1 MIKSHLHKTYTIKVV
16 PQLMEKFSFKNTHQ
30 VPSIKKISLNMGLG
44 EAIQNPK
51 SIEEASK
58 QLSLIAGQKAVI
70 TRAKNSIAAFKLREN
85 VPIGCRVTL
94 RRSSMWSF
102 LDKLIHIAIPRIRD
116 FRGISPRAFDGSGN
130 YTIGIREQLIFPEID
145 YNQVDRIRGF
155 QVTFVTTAKSS
166 QETLRLLELLGMPF
180 AREQERIYG

>member
-1 MIKSHLHKTYTIKVV
+1 
-16 PQLMEKFSFKNTHQ
+16 
-30 VPSIKKISLNMGLG
+30 MGLG

-85 VPIGCRVTL
+85 VPIGCMVTL

-116 FRGISPRAFDGSGN
+116 FRGVPTRSFDGRGN
-130 YTIGIREQLIFPEID
+130 YTLGLMEQTIFPEID
-145 YNQVDRIRGF
+145 YDRVDQFRGMD
-155 QVTFVTTAKSS
+155 VTIVTTAKTDEESA
-166 QETLRLLELLGMPF
+166 ELLKQFGMPF
-180 AREQERIYG
+180 RR

>member
-1 MIKSHLHKTYTIKVV
+1 MIKSHLHETYNTKVV

-30 VPSIKKISLNMGLG
+30 VPSIQKVSLNMGLG

-85 VPIGCRVTL
+85 VPIGCMVTL

-116 FRGISPRAFDGSGN
+116 FRGISPRAFDGFGN

-145 YNQVDRIRGF
+145 YDNIDRIRGLNITI
-155 QVTFVTTAKSS
+155 VTSTDSD
-166 QETLRLLELLGMPF
+166 QESRVMLEGLGFPF
-180 AREQERIYG
+180 RQ

>member
-1 MIKSHLHKTYTIKVV
+1 MIKSHLHKSYTTKVV

-30 VPSIKKISLNMGLG
+30 VPSIQKVSLNMGLG

-85 VPIGCRVTL
+85 VPIGSMVTL

-116 FRGISPRAFDGSGN
+116 FRGISPRAFDSFGN

-145 YNQVDRIRGF
+145 YDNIDRIRGLNITI
-155 QVTFVTTAKSS
+155 VTSTDSD
-166 QETLRLLELLGMPF
+166 QESRVMLEGLGFPF
-180 AREQERIYG
+180 RQ

>member
-1 MIKSHLHKTYTIKVV
+1 MIKSHLHETYATKVV

-30 VPSIKKISLNMGLG
+30 VPSIQKVSLNMGLG

-85 VPIGCRVTL
+85 VPIGCMVTL

-116 FRGISPRAFDGSGN
+116 FRGISPRAFDGFGN

-145 YNQVDRIRGF
+145 YDNIDRIRGLNITI
-155 QVTFVTTAKSS
+155 VTSTDSD
-166 QETLRLLELLGMPF
+166 QESHVMLEGLGFPF
-180 AREQERIYG
+180 RQ